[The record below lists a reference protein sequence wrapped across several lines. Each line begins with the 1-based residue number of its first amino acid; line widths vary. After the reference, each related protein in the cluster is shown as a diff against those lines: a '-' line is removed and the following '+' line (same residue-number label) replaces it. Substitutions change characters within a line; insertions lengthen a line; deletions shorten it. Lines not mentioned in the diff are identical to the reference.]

1 MIMIVKSTLYGS
13 FNDMKYGKQHVQTTS
28 QVQQNAVEPI
38 GFAIRSTNLANTQI
52 QRDLPTQSMAHLH
65 L

>member
-1 MIMIVKSTLYGS
+1 MNKVSKSTLYGS

-28 QVQQNAVEPI
+28 QVQQNAFEPI
-38 GFAIRSTNLANTQI
+38 GFAFRNTNNANIQI
-52 QRDLPTQSMAHLH
+52 QRDLPTQSVAHLH

>member
-1 MIMIVKSTLYGS
+1 MIVKSTLYGS

-28 QVQQNAVEPI
+28 QVQQNPVEPF
-38 GFAIRSTNLANTQI
+38 GFANRSTNNANIQI
-52 QRDLPTQSMAHLH
+52 QRDFSPQPLAHLH

>member
-1 MIMIVKSTLYGS
+1 
-13 FNDMKYGKQHVQTTS
+13 MKYGKQHVQTTS

-38 GFAIRSTNLANTQI
+38 GFAIRSANLANTQI
-52 QRDLPTQSMAHLH
+52 QRDLPTQSVAHLH

>member
-1 MIMIVKSTLYGS
+1 MIVKSTLYGS

-38 GFAIRSTNLANTQI
+38 GFAIRSANLANTQI
-52 QRDLPTQSMAHLH
+52 QRDLPTQSVAHLH

>member
-38 GFAIRSTNLANTQI
+38 GFANRSTNNANIQI
-52 QRDLPTQSMAHLH
+52 QRDFSPQPLAHLH